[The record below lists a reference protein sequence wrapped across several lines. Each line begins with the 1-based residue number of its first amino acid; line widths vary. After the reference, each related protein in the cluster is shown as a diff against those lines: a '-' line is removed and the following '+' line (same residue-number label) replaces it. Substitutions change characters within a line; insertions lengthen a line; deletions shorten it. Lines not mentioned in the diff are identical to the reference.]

1 MIKGMLDK
9 IDKIYVSLRSIDIVA
24 IKNPKS
30 YILAN
35 LGNENEILKL
45 AVIYLNEGYLDA
57 CLKYLSKIDAQSL
70 LEKDVNLA
78 EYWSLCFDLYFYKST
93 YDIHFKDYFETKNY
107 NFKWYLIKKA
117 ISDDLIRG
125 QYQITQALAKVE
137 INEQD
142 AFDFFKFVFN
152 KIKDINEIYNIL
164 YSNPKFIKNAILYGY
179 SNGFLKLDDL
189 LAMAKANNE
198 FAAAIAFLL
207 QNKQLIKTNS
217 NNTTFYDIY
226 SCKPYEAGD
235 SYAKFL
241 LAASVSKAKGETPSI
256 DYSHNDTAEPQA
268 NHDLGNIIIDKL
280 SSVDCIKSQSSQ
292 KVALSYAISHDTF
305 IKAQQDYLIN
315 RGFFSSQSAATQK
328 VISKASRTDIT
339 DQKRFHM
346 LKKYSEKKSNFG
358 RTFWSTIV
366 CHFSH
371 MFIDYDKNNH
381 EASHILESSA
391 KLTKPQT

>member
-1 MIKGMLDK
+1 LFKKRPNKRENNMIKGMLGK
-9 IDKIYVSLRSIDIVA
+9 IDKIVVSLRSIDTVA
-24 IKNPKS
+24 INNPKS

-35 LGNENEILKL
+35 LGNKNEILKL
-45 AVIYLNEGYLDA
+45 AIVYLNEGYLDA

-70 LEKDVNLA
+70 LGKDGNLA
-78 EYWSLCFDLYFYKST
+78 EYWSLCFDVYFYKST

-117 ISDDLIRG
+117 ISDGLITG

-137 INEQD
+137 MNEQD
-142 AFDFFKFVFN
+142 ALDFFKFVFT
-152 KIKDINEIYNIL
+152 KIKDINKIYNII
-164 YSNPKFIKNAILYGY
+164 SSKPKCIKNAILYGY

-198 FAAAIAFLL
+198 FAAA
-207 QNKQLIKTNS
+207 
-217 NNTTFYDIY
+217 
-226 SCKPYEAGD
+226 
-235 SYAKFL
+235 
-241 LAASVSKAKGETPSI
+241 LAASVSKTKGETPSI
-256 DYSHNDTAEPQA
+256 DYSHYDNAEPQA
-268 NHDLGNIIIDKL
+268 NHDLGNIIIDK
-280 SSVDCIKSQSSQ
+280 SSSADRIKSQSSQ
-292 KVALSYAISHDTF
+292 KVASSYAISHDTF
-305 IKAQQDYLIN
+305 IKAQQDYLVN

-391 KLTKPQT
+391 KLAKPQT

>member
-1 MIKGMLDK
+1 MIRGILGK
-9 IDKIYVSLRSIDIVA
+9 IDELYVAFRNIDTVA

-35 LGNENEILKL
+35 FGNQNEIINL
-45 AVIYLNEGYLDA
+45 AIKYLNESNLET
-57 CLKYLSKIDAQSL
+57 CLKYLSKIDVQL
-70 LEKDVNLA
+70 LLGKDGNLA
-78 EYWSLCFDLYFYKST
+78 EYWSLCFDVYFYKST

-117 ISDDLIRG
+117 ISDSLITG
-125 QYQITQALAKVE
+125 QYQITQALAKVKM
-137 INEQD
+137 NEHD

-152 KIKDINEIYNIL
+152 KIKDINEIYNIF
-164 YSNPKFIKNAILYGY
+164 SAKPNFIKDAILYGY
-179 SNGFLKLDDL
+179 SNGFLNFDNL
-189 LAMAKANNE
+189 LAMAKANHE

-217 NNTTFYDIY
+217 NNTTLYDIY
-226 SCKPYEAGD
+226 SRKPYEAGE
-235 SYAKFL
+235 SYAKLL

-256 DYSHNDTAEPQA
+256 DYSHYDTAEHQA
-268 NHDLGNIIIDKL
+268 NHDLGNIIIGNL
-280 SSVDCIKSQSSQ
+280 SSVDCVKSQSLE
-292 KVALSYAISHDTF
+292 KVASSYVISHDTF

-315 RGFFSSQSAATQK
+315 RGFFSSQSDATQK
-328 VISKASRTDIT
+328 VISKASRIDIT

-381 EASHILESSA
+381 GVNLASESSA